1 MPQFMKK
8 LLLFFVLLFAL
19 PTFSQKEVE
28 TFTSARLGEEREI
41 TISLPP
47 SYTKDSKKKF
57 PLVLLLDGDY
67 LMDPFLGVL
76 NYGTYFEDFPEVIV
90 VGITQNYNH
99 ERETDCQTEEATGL
113 PIVKGNLFFDFI
125 GMELLPYITKKY
137 RVAPFKIIAGHDI
150 TAAFANFF
158 LYKDNPVFDAYI
170 SMSPELPVMMEEQVP
185 ERLGLIEKP
194 IFYYQ
199 SVCDGDVKQMQE
211 KIKLLDEQVKTV
223 NKPTLFYKFDDF
235 KNQSHYSMVLSSIPS
250 ALYHI
255 FSFYRPISPPEF
267 LEKIAPMT
275 ENQTAYLINKYEMLE
290 KLFSIKMA
298 VRLTD
303 FKAIEHGILKTGNL
317 QEFENLSAYAKK
329 IYPKSMLADYYLGL
343 MNEKIGLLDR
353 AKKFYKDAYSKDPI
367 GDLTKEMMM
376 NKIYEYKEQ

>member
-1 MPQFMKK
+1 MSQFMKK
-8 LLLFFVLLFAL
+8 LVLFFVLLFVL

-28 TFTSARLGEEREI
+28 TFTSARLGEVREI

-99 ERETDCQTEEATGL
+99 ERDTDCQTEEATGL
-113 PIVKGNLFFDFI
+113 PIGKGNHFFDFI
-125 GMELLPYITKKY
+125 GMELMPYITKKY

-170 SMSPELPVMMEEQVP
+170 SMSPELPVGMEEQVP
-185 ERLGLIEKP
+185 DRLQLVEKP

-199 SVCDGDVKQMQE
+199 SVCDSDIKQMQE
-211 KIKLLDEQVKTV
+211 KIKLLDEQVKV
-223 NKPTLFYKFDDF
+223 LNKPTLYYKFDEF
-235 KNQSHYSMVLSSIPS
+235 NNQSHYSMVLSSIPS

-255 FSFYRPISPPEF
+255 FSFYRPISPSEF
-267 LEKIAPMT
+267 LEKITPMT
-275 ENQTAYLINKYEMLE
+275 ENQTTYLINKYEMLD

-303 FKAIEHGILKTGNL
+303 FKAIERGILITSNL
-317 QEFENLSAYAKK
+317 QEFENLAAYAKK
-329 IYPKSMLADYYLGL
+329 VYPKSMLSDYYLGV
-343 MNEKIGLLDR
+343 MNEKIGLLER
-353 AKKFYKDAYSKDPI
+353 AKKFYKDAYSKEPI

>member
-1 MPQFMKK
+1 MLQFMKK

-28 TFTSARLGEEREI
+28 TFTSARLGEVREI

-158 LYKDNPVFDAYI
+158 LYKDNPIFDAYI

-185 ERLGLIEKP
+185 ERLQLVEKP
-194 IFYYQ
+194 LFYYQ

-211 KIKLLDEQVKTV
+211 NIRHLDEQVKAI
-223 NKPTLFYKFDDF
+223 NKPTFFYKFDEF

-267 LEKIAPMT
+267 LEKITPMT

-317 QEFENLSAYAKK
+317 QEFENLSSYAKK

-343 MNEKIGLLDR
+343 MNEKIGLLDK
-353 AKKFYKDAYSKDPI
+353 AKKHYKDAYSKEPI
-367 GDLTKEMMM
+367 GEYTKEMIM